1 MKQGDIPL
9 AKDPRDHGLT
19 AEIIDGKVIISIGIN
34 VLAHACE
41 FGHPD
46 NQADEFKIVDN
57 DEFAKDILN
66 EITREEEDGTTPLHR
81 LFDQATSAAIDQGSL
96 GIEFND

>member
-1 MKQGDIPL
+1 MKQGDITLPE
-9 AKDPRDHGLT
+9 DPRDHGLT
-19 AEIIDGKVIISIGIN
+19 AEIVDGKLIISIGIN

-41 FGHPD
+41 FGHPE
-46 NQADEFKIVDN
+46 NQADEFRIVDK

-81 LFDQATSAAIDQGSL
+81 LFDAATLEAIDQGSL
-96 GIEFND
+96 GIEFNN